1 MTDIQININNFTYP
15 TATQPTIANLRLSL
29 NSEEFICLVGPSGCG
44 KTTLL
49 NIIAGL
55 DDDYDGEIMGR
66 TGSLGNR
73 SMRCSTSC
81 IHAVVPIATLP
92 PSLAVVGQQHTHPKI
107 GYVFQ
112 NPRLLPWRTVRENIE
127 LALDGRQHP
136 DVIDTLLEVMQL
148 TQSQHSYPERLSLGM
163 SRRVSIIRAFAVDPD
178 VLLMDEPF
186 VSLDAPTA
194 RQVRELLLKLW
205 RQRPHTVLFVTH
217 DLREAIA
224 LADRLIF
231 LSAAPMQVISEII
244 VPIAR
249 SERNNELAIESF
261 RQQLLQNHPEI
272 KQFL

>member
-1 MTDIQININNFTYP
+1 MTDIQIHIHNKTYP
-15 TATQPTIANLRLSL
+15 AATHPSIAGLKLSL

-55 DDDYDGEIMGR
+55 DNDYDGEI
-66 TGSLGNR
+66 L
-73 SMRCSTSC
+73 
-81 IHAVVPIATLP
+81 
-92 PSLAVVGQQHTHPKI
+92 VGQQHAHPKI

-127 LALDGRQHP
+127 LTLDKHQAP
-136 DVIDTLLEVMQL
+136 DVIDAMLEAMQL
-148 TQSQHSYPERLSLGM
+148 TAAQHSYPEHLSLGM
-163 SRRVSIIRAFAVDPD
+163 SRRVAIIRAFAIDPE

-194 RQVRELLLKLW
+194 RQVRELLLNLW
-205 RQRPHTVLFVTH
+205 QQRPHTILFVTH

-231 LSAAPMQVISEII
+231 LSAAPMQVVSKIV
-244 VPIAR
+244 VPIPR
-249 SERNNELAIESF
+249 NERGNELAIESF
-261 RQQLLQNHPEI
+261 RQQLLKNHPEI
-272 KQFL
+272 QQLL

>member
-1 MTDIQININNFTYP
+1 MTDIQININNKTYP
-15 TATQPTIANLRLSL
+15 TATQPSIANLQLSL
-29 NSEEFICLVGPSGCG
+29 NSNEFICLVGPSGCG

-55 DDDYDGEIMGR
+55 DNDYDGEI
-66 TGSLGNR
+66 L
-73 SMRCSTSC
+73 
-81 IHAVVPIATLP
+81 
-92 PSLAVVGQQHTHPKI
+92 VGQQHTPPKI
-107 GYVFQ
+107 GYIFQ

-127 LALDGRQHP
+127 LVLSEHQSP
-136 DVIDTLLEVMQL
+136 DVIDALLEVMQL
-148 TQSQHSYPERLSLGM
+148 TQAQHVYPERLSLGM
-163 SRRVSIIRAFAVDPD
+163 SRRVSIIRAFAIDPE

-194 RQVRELLLKLW
+194 RQVRELLVKLW
-205 RQRPHTVLFVTH
+205 QQRPHTVLFVTH

-231 LSAAPMQVISEII
+231 LSAPPMQVVSEII

-249 SERNNELAIESF
+249 SERGNELAIESF

-272 KQFL
+272 KQLL